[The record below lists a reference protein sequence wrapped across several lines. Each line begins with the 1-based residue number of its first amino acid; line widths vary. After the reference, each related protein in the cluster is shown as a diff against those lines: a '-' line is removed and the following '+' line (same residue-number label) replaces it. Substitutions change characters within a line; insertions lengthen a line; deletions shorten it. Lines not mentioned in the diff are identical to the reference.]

1 MDQVFIWMSVLMTT
15 LWVAAF
21 SVIVYAL
28 VE

>member
-1 MDQVFIWMSVLMTT
+1 MDYELIWMSVLMTT

-21 SVIVYAL
+21 SVAVYAL